1 VLVFAQLLSR
11 PTYALALALGV
22 IGVALAWKSVAWP
35 LGLAGVPTVIAAV
48 AGSNP
53 LPKGGTTFLLGAWV
67 GLAVLLILMRR
78 QDTVAPWALFTVPV
92 AMAVLLLGMMLLRLG
107 PSLDPSY
114 GSTKLQLYVADNLI
128 FMVGA
133 IFVGAETASR
143 RLFLKITLTVMAAGA
158 LYLLFKLLTGAA
170 EQFSGRFSISVQE
183 GPIYLGRDSATGV
196 LIATWLI
203 LASRGRTRLLAALA
217 LPLMIISLIAAGS
230 RGPVVAFAVGF
241 GVMLAFAARTRRA
254 RRRIGAVVGLLLLA
268 AVLVPL
274 LLPGSAIGR
283 SLSTIIGSASGL
295 SSNGRSAIWAQAWT
309 EFSRH
314 LAFGIGTGGYG
325 GIDPINAYPHNILLE
340 VGVEL
345 GVIGLVA
352 LVVMIGSMLRR
363 LVAVWRWTP
372 GDISLEA
379 SLYIGLFVMALVN
392 AFFSGAIQDNRDIWI
407 WGGIGVAM
415 YTRMKLT
422 EGRPV
427 DRLAAAKAPADVG
440 G

>member
-1 VLVFAQLLSR
+1 
-11 PTYALALALGV
+11 
-22 IGVALAWKSVAWP
+22 
-35 LGLAGVPTVIAAV
+35 
-48 AGSNP
+48 
-53 LPKGGTTFLLGAWV
+53 
-67 GLAVLLILMRR
+67 
-78 QDTVAPWALFTVPV
+78 
-92 AMAVLLLGMMLLRLG
+92 MLLRLG

-133 IFVGAETASR
+133 IFVGADVESR
-143 RLFLKITLTVMAAGA
+143 RLFLKITLAVVAAGA
-158 LYLLFKLLTGAA
+158 VYLLFELVTGAA
-170 EQFSGRFSISVQE
+170 KEQFSGRFSITAQE

-203 LASRGRTRLLAALA
+203 LASTGRTRVLAALA
-217 LPLMIISLIAAGS
+217 LPLLIVSLIAAGS
-230 RGPVVAFAVGF
+230 RGPVVAFVVGF
-241 GVMLAFAARTRRA
+241 AVMLALAARTRRA
-254 RRRIGAVVGLLLLA
+254 RRRIGAVVVLLLFA

-274 LLPGSAIGR
+274 LLPGSAVGR

-314 LAFGIGTGGYG
+314 LTFGIGTGGYG
-325 GIDPINAYPHNILLE
+325 AIDPINAYPHNILLE

-363 LVAVWRWTP
+363 LLAVWRSSRT
-372 GDISLEA
+372 DISLEA
-379 SLYIGLFVMALVN
+379 SLFIGLFAMALVN

-422 EGRPV
+422 EGRSVGEVAPSEAPV
-427 DRLAAAKAPADVG
+427 GARG
-440 G
+440 